1 MEILQGGFT
10 QGNLVVTSVIIL
22 GLVIVSTRA
31 NILDKN
37 GIVSAALLG
46 LVVGGMGHWS
56 WLLILLG
63 FLLLSHKATKWR
75 FEEKINL
82 GLSESADGHRSWGNV
97 IANGGMPGLVAVY
110 AFISGDWSNGLWL
123 FSAAVAVAASDTF
136 ASEIG
141 CLDSNVK
148 LITTLKP
155 CEQGINGGYSPSGQK
170 AAAAGSIIISILS
183 LCAWF
188 IVNIDTASSE
198 ILWGI
203 SASLAIAIIG
213 FLGCQVDSLLGA
225 VLENRGY
232 LTKGSVNAL
241 AISFGMIAMA
251 TFLEYF
257 HI

>member
-37 GIVSAALLG
+37 GILSAALLG

-82 GLSESADGHRSWGNV
+82 GLSESVDGHRSWGNV

-110 AFISGDWSNGLWL
+110 AFISDDWSNGLWL

-188 IVNIDTASSE
+188 IVNVDTASSE